1 MSFSSFFLSTFFL
14 VLGQTT
20 NQNSFFS
27 YHILTN
33 ILSVNY
39 NCFVI
44 KKSLNN
50 IPFRKLS
57 LNWKERSKK
66 NKKITCKVLP
76 NLCTARIQQNYVTL
90 KVFRS
95 SRLWLVKCNKTIRN
109 KKLFLRKK
117 YVWFFYKNFI
127 FLSKNLFFSNK
138 INICIPLLKN
148 LIIFKKFFSI

>member
-1 MSFSSFFLSTFFL
+1 MFHIISLQTARNITEIRNTSQSTSKKKSINALIFSWYKVWVFSLFLSTFFL

-66 NKKITCKVLP
+66 NKKRTC
-76 NLCTARIQQNYVTL
+76 
-90 KVFRS
+90 
-95 SRLWLVKCNKTIRN
+95 
-109 KKLFLRKK
+109 
-117 YVWFFYKNFI
+117 
-127 FLSKNLFFSNK
+127 
-138 INICIPLLKN
+138 
-148 LIIFKKFFSI
+148 FKKHVLLIRFIQISVLQGYSRTMLH